1 MKISYDERSRGLFIS
16 FGDPSRYKVSKEIAD
31 GVVVDFDQNGKA
43 IAIELEDVAAVIEPS
58 EVSALVRPRIKKGS
72 DLKAFRDR
80 IGLTQ
85 QQLGELIEIPRNTIA
100 RWEREELPIAKVR
113 QLELAL
119 SAILRPEVD
128 RGFKIVFSGDEG
140 EGFLECGFCG
150 GREGLPF
157 GLELRGGAPS
167 QEPEQIIREH
177 HDDHDSDD
185 DTNKTAGC
193 PNWHRWKSAP
203 WELRNTDDGSL
214 ISRGTV
220 RVSKKGD
227 ITVETAFQAFH
238 NARRKSS

>member
-80 IGLTQ
+80 VGLTQ
-85 QQLGELIEIPRNTIA
+85 QQLGDLIEIPRNTIA

-119 SAILRPEVD
+119 RAILRPEVD
-128 RGFKIVFSGDEG
+128 RGFKIVFSDEKG

-150 GREGLPF
+150 EGELGLPF
-157 GLELRGGAPS
+157 GMKLHAGVPS
-167 QEPEQIIREH
+167 EEPDQIIREH
-177 HDDHDSDD
+177 YEDSDD
-185 DTNKTAGC
+185 GNPKVKRC
-193 PNWHRWKSAP
+193 PNRDRWKSAP

-227 ITVETAFQAFH
+227 ITVETAFQAFD
-238 NARRKSS
+238 NPRRKSS